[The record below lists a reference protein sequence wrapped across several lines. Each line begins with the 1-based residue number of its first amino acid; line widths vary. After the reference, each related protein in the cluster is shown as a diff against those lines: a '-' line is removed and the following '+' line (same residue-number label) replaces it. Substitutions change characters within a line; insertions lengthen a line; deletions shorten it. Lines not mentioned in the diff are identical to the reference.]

1 MSDDYSGTYDSGSYD
16 APTSSPEPTP
26 SYEPPQPIDTPREFG
41 EPGIDYPAEDAGLAP
56 TEAEISFMS
65 DQAVYIL
72 LTTYLMEAG
81 RPAPY
86 RDSRAQNRAALR
98 RLASERRHHR

>member
-1 MSDDYSGTYDSGSYD
+1 MSDDYSGTYDSGSY
-16 APTSSPEPTP
+16 E
-26 SYEPPQPIDTPREFG
+26 PQPI
-41 EPGIDYPAEDAGLAP
+41 EDLGPAP
-56 TEAEISFMS
+56 TEAEISVMS

-72 LTTYLMEAG
+72 LTNYMMEAG

-98 RLASERRHHR
+98 RLASERRHRR